1 MPQTKQAMSST
12 GAIQR
17 GISFR
22 TAPEGM
28 NVLIGS
34 NYTNSP
40 EELYTPDFGNISNA
54 TNRRSKRLF
63 DIIAALLLL
72 VLSPILFWPQKRK
85 RRYFADCLSVLFGKK
100 SWVGYSRQ
108 TENGER
114 RTENEERR
122 TENPLPAIRKGVFRT
137 RDRMPQV
144 KNPDCE
150 RLDRSYATNYK
161 VNTDITILF
170 INIFNI

>member
-1 MPQTKQAMSST
+1 M
-12 GAIQR
+12 
-17 GISFR
+17 
-22 TAPEGM
+22 
-28 NVLIGS
+28 
-34 NYTNSP
+34 
-40 EELYTPDFGNISNA
+40 
-54 TNRRSKRLF
+54 
-63 DIIAALLLL
+63 
-72 VLSPILFWPQKRK
+72 
-85 RRYFADCLSVLFGKK
+85 LFGKK

-114 RTENEERR
+114 RTENRERR
-122 TENPLPAIRKGVFRT
+122 AENPLPAIRKGVFRT